1 MENRNSKKL
10 VSSISIITTR
20 LSLQHLTLK
29 NAPDL
34 FAYRSEPGVYLY
46 QSWQPK
52 TIQDAE
58 VFIKSTA
65 DRPGIV
71 NTWYQLGIFRKDN
84 EELIGDLGIH
94 FMSPEGRQIELG
106 YTLKPEHQGR
116 GYATEAVSS
125 LIDYLFGKMDT
136 HRISCS
142 LDPRNMRSKL
152 LVERLGFRQ
161 EAHFKQS
168 VFQSKRWQDELIF
181 SVLAHEWRHNPTQA
195 N

>member
-1 MENRNSKKL
+1 MENRNSKKPAKQ
-10 VSSISIITTR
+10 ISIITTR

-34 FAYRSEPGVYLY
+34 FAYRSKPEVYLY

-52 TIQDAE
+52 TIQDAQ

-94 FMSPEGRQIELG
+94 FIVPEGRQIELG
-106 YTLKPEHQGR
+106 YTLKPEQQGR
-116 GYATEAVSS
+116 GYATEAVNS
-125 LIDYLFGKMDT
+125 LIDYLFGKMGT

-142 LDPRNMRSKL
+142 LDSRNTRSKL

-168 VFQSKRWQDELIF
+168 FFQAENWQDELVF
-181 SVLAHEWRHNPTQA
+181 SVLAREWHHNPTRS